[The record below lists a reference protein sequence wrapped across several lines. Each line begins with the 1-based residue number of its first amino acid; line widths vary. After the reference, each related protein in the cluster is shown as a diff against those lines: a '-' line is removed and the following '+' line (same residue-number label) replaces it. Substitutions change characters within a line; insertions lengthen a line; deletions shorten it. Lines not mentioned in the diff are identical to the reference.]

1 MTPSSLQRAFREE
14 YAAHRAAEG
23 RALDR
28 AAFMQMPYL
37 KTGAFARQWAVRAR
51 TYDAFVRRVLAPAA
65 REVSGPLRV
74 LDLGA
79 GSGWLSW
86 RVTLA
91 GHHAVAVDLR
101 DDAVDGLA
109 ASTMYL
115 EGGTSMFERVV
126 ATFESLPLAGAQFDV
141 VVFNASVHYALDLPA
156 VLAEA
161 GRMCRRGG
169 RMAILDSPFY
179 ARAEDGERM
188 VDEKQRTALSRFGAR
203 AAALMSL
210 PFIEYLTRDRL
221 AAASE
226 AQGLIW
232 QRHRV
237 RYPLWY
243 ELRPAVAR
251 LRRQRRPSR
260 FDVWEAIVT

>member
-1 MTPSSLQRAFREE
+1 MTPASLQRAFREE

-28 AAFMQMPYL
+28 ATLLRMPYV

-51 TYDAFVRRVLAPAA
+51 TYDAFMRRVLAPAA
-65 REVSGPLRV
+65 REAGRPLHV

-86 RVTLA
+86 RVALA

-109 ASTMYL
+109 ASNVYRD
-115 EGGTSMFERVV
+115 GGTSVFERVV
-126 ATFESLPLAGAQFDV
+126 ATFESLPLASAQFDV

-161 GRMCRRGG
+161 GRMSRSGG
-169 RMAILDSPFY
+169 RIA
-179 ARAEDGERM
+179 
-188 VDEKQRTALSRFGAR
+188 
-203 AAALMSL
+203 
-210 PFIEYLTRDRL
+210 
-221 AAASE
+221 
-226 AQGLIW
+226 
-232 QRHRV
+232 
-237 RYPLWY
+237 
-243 ELRPAVAR
+243 
-251 LRRQRRPSR
+251 
-260 FDVWEAIVT
+260 